1 MAVHHSGSQSVIL
14 ELAGLES
21 PGNLPEMQ
29 ILFGPTESETLGVI
43 EPRIQ
48 VLTSPSGDS
57 DTSLRSTDQE
67 DKIQT
72 A

>member
-14 ELAGLES
+14 ELAELES

-29 ILFGPTESETLGVI
+29 ILFRPTESETLGVI
-43 EPRIQ
+43 KPRIQ

-57 DTSLRSTDQE
+57 VTSLRTTDQE
-67 DKIQT
+67 DKIQN